1 MNTLRSRPRALSL
14 AAFILAIPLAASPV
28 LLSDTPGV
36 TMDVLTSLARVLVD
50 RGAVPVS
57 NPIGVPRP

>member
-28 LLSDTPGV
+28 LTAQLITQKENLGFRTLPQQQIQLELF
-36 TMDVLTSLARVLVD
+36 TM
-50 RGAVPVS
+50 
-57 NPIGVPRP
+57 I